1 MSLSNNII
9 THQLDPVLFNQQRCE
24 FRLDPKVWLSNW
36 RLADLGINQTGG
48 TYDATTNKERNVRYA
63 SHLGAYA
70 LIDRIRLLN
79 GAVEI
84 AELRNVNQYLAFQNL
99 QRTNANAFNVNRTLN
114 KSSFA
119 LDIEGTTPLMDL
131 KKYEEMDTVL
141 PDSSAATP
149 LSFLDLQ
156 QVLPFLK
163 AQSYVLGT
171 ELQSLRLVIEWVPN
185 TAAALKKVLV
195 GETLPTSIE
204 IIQPSLIIDEVADE
218 ATARKLKNVP
228 IQYIN
233 MDHEV
238 VNVASSTLAVNQRLR
253 GFDDKLVRRMLML
266 TEDPNNAQPSSY
278 LAGLTSYAMYNSKLQ
293 FSLNG
298 TKMLNYNGIENEN
311 QQLAML
317 NDTFGTHILPQ
328 GAQMFDLANK
338 TSLYKAHDVFNNAA
352 LLEANNLVGQMSYAG
367 FAVNQSVDEL
377 QLEYQRSA
385 FPGSPKNISNITSV
399 APDTTNTKFTK
410 THSFVVDDVISV
422 VGVTGTNT
430 PASIVAKVNGVQTV
444 SAVNSTA
451 DFSIAVNT
459 APITA
464 ISCAVSTGATTPTV
478 FTKADHGL
486 VVGDVV
492 RMTGFAGAD
501 NADVNNV
508 DLTITAV
515 AADGSTF
522 SIGALDTHGKTISG
536 TGTITPAFV
545 GAHTKVDLLSA
556 DQKIA
561 RSKSQVNLLFWGEC
575 VKTLKVSNNN
585 VQISN
590 N

>member
-48 TYDATTNKERNVRYA
+48 TYATTNKERNVRYA

-141 PDSSAATP
+141 PDNTAATP

-298 TKMLNYNGIENEN
+298 TKMLPYNGIENEN

-385 FPGSPKNISNITSV
+385 FPESPKNISNITSV

-410 THSFVVDDVISV
+410 THSFVVGDVISV

-444 SAVNSTA
+444 SAVTGA
-451 DFSIAVNT
+451 TDFSIAVNT
-459 APITA
+459 GPITGIA
-464 ISCAVSTGATTPTV
+464 CTVSTAAAAPTV
-478 FTKADHGL
+478 FGKVGHGL
-486 VVGDVV
+486 VAGDVV
-492 RMTGFAGAD
+492 HMAGFTGAN
-501 NADVNNV
+501 NADVNNIA
-508 DLTITAV
+508 LTITGV
-515 AADGSTF
+515 SADTF
-522 SIGALDTHGKTISG
+522 SIGALDTNGQTITG
-536 TGTITPAFV
+536 TGTITPVFV
-545 GAHTKVDLLSA
+545 GTQTKVNLLSA

>member
-48 TYDATTNKERNVRYA
+48 TYATTNKERNVRYA

-238 VNVASSTLAVNQRLR
+238 VNVASNTLAVNQRLR

-298 TKMLNYNGIENEN
+298 TKMLPYNGIENEN

-385 FPGSPKNISNITSV
+385 FPESPKNISNITSV

-410 THSFVVDDVISV
+410 THSFVVGDVISV
-422 VGVTGTNT
+422 IGVTGTNT

-444 SAVNSTA
+444 SAVTGA
-451 DFSIAVNT
+451 TDFSITVNT
-459 APITA
+459 GPITG
-464 ISCAVSTGATTPTV
+464 IGCTVSTAAAAPTV
-478 FTKADHGL
+478 FGKVGHGL
-486 VVGDVV
+486 VAGDVV
-492 RMTGFAGAD
+492 HMAGFTGA
-501 NADVNNV
+501 NANLVNNV
-508 DLTITAV
+508 DLTITGV
-515 AADGSTF
+515 SADTF
-522 SIGALDTHGKTISG
+522 SIGALNTHGQTITD
-536 TGTITPAFV
+536 TGTITPTFV
-545 GAHTKVDLLSA
+545 GTHTKVDLLSA

>member
-48 TYDATTNKERNVRYA
+48 TYATTNKERNVRYA

-195 GETLPTSIE
+195 GATLPNSIE

-238 VNVASSTLAVNQRLR
+238 VNVASNTLAVNQRLR

-298 TKMLNYNGIENEN
+298 TKMLPYNGIENEN

-410 THSFVVDDVISV
+410 THSFVVGDVISV

-444 SAVNSTA
+444 SAVTGA
-451 DFSIAVNT
+451 TDFSIAVNT
-459 APITA
+459 APITGIA
-464 ISCAVSTGATTPTV
+464 CTVSTAAAAPTV
-478 FTKADHGL
+478 FGKVGHGL
-486 VVGDVV
+486 VAGDVV
-492 RMTGFAGAD
+492 HMEGFGGAD

-508 DLTITAV
+508 DLTITGV
-515 AADGSTF
+515 SADTF
-522 SIGALDTHGKTISG
+522 SIGALDTHGQTITG
-536 TGTITPAFV
+536 TGTIIPTFV

>member
-1 MSLSNNII
+1 MMSLSNNII

-48 TYDATTNKERNVRYA
+48 TYATTNKERNVRYA

-141 PDSSAATP
+141 PDNSAATP

-195 GETLPTSIE
+195 GATLPTSIE

-298 TKMLNYNGIENEN
+298 TKMLPYNGIENEN

-338 TSLYKAHDVFNNAA
+338 TSLYKAHNVFNNAA

-385 FPGSPKNISNITSV
+385 FPGSPKNISNITTV

-410 THSFVVDDVISV
+410 THSFAVGDVISV

-444 SAVNSTA
+444 SAVNGTV

-459 APITA
+459 APITTIA
-464 ISCAVSTGATTPTV
+464 CAVSTAAAAPTV

-486 VVGDVV
+486 VAGDVV
-492 RMTGFAGAD
+492 HMEGFNGA
-501 NADVNNV
+501 NANLVNNV
-508 DLTITAV
+508 DLTITGV
-515 AADGSTF
+515 SADTF
-522 SIGALDTHGKTISG
+522 SIGALNTHGQTITD
-536 TGTITPAFV
+536 TGTITPTFV

>member
-24 FRLDPKVWLSNW
+24 FRIPPKVWLSNW

-48 TYDATTNKERNVRYA
+48 TYNNASSGDKEQNVRYA

-70 LIDRIRLLN
+70 VIDRIRLLN
-79 GAVEI
+79 GAVEL

-119 LDIEGTTPLMDL
+119 LDIEGETPLMEL
-131 KKYEEMDTVL
+131 KKYDELDTAL
-141 PDSSAATP
+141 PDTTASTP

-156 QVLPFLK
+156 QVLPLLK

-171 ELQSLRLVIEWVPN
+171 ELQSLRLIIEWVPN
-185 TAAALKKVLV
+185 TVAAIKKVLV
-195 GETLPTSIE
+195 GATLPDSIE
-204 IIQPSLIIDEVADE
+204 IIQPSLIIDEVSDE
-218 ATARKLKNVP
+218 ATSRKLKNVP

-238 VNVASSTLAVNQRLR
+238 VNVPAGILAVNQRLR
-253 GFDDKLVRRMLML
+253 AFDDKLVNRMLML
-266 TEDPNNAQPSSY
+266 TEDPNNAQPSAY
-278 LAGLTSYAMYNSKLQ
+278 LAGLTSYAMYNQQLQ

-298 TKMLNYNGIENEN
+298 TKLFPYNGIENEN

-328 GAQMFDLANK
+328 GAHIFDLAQK
-338 TSLYKAHDVFNNAA
+338 SSLYKAHDVFNNAN

-367 FAVNQSVDEL
+367 FPVSRSVDEL

-385 FPGSPKNISNITSV
+385 FPGSPKNISNVTIAADSS
-399 APDTTNTKFTK
+399 DTKFTK
-410 THSFVVDDVISV
+410 THSFVMNDVISV
-422 VGVTGTNT
+422 SGVTGTHT
-430 PASIVAKVNGVQTV
+430 PASIVAKVNGIQTVTAISTTVDFTIAVDTDPITGIACTV
-444 SAVNSTA
+444 SAAGN
-451 DFSIAVNT
+451 
-459 APITA
+459 APTI
-464 ISCAVSTGATTPTV
+464 
-478 FTKADHGL
+478 FTKAGHGL

-492 RMTGFAGAD
+492 RMTGFGGGDAG
-501 NADVNNV
+501 DVNNV
-508 DLTITAV
+508 DLTITA
-515 AADGSTF
+515 ADATTF
-522 SIGALDTHGKTISG
+522 TIGALNTHGKTISG
-536 TGTITPAFV
+536 SGIITPTFV
-545 GAHTKVDLLSA
+545 GTHAKIDLLEA
-556 DQKIA
+556 DEKIT
-561 RSKSQVNLLFWGEC
+561 RSKSQMNLLFWGEC

-585 VQISN
+585 VQITN

>member
-48 TYDATTNKERNVRYA
+48 TYATTNKERNVRYA

-195 GETLPTSIE
+195 GATLPTSIE

-238 VNVASSTLAVNQRLR
+238 VNVASNTLAVNQRLR

-385 FPGSPKNISNITSV
+385 FPESPKNISNITSV

-410 THSFVVDDVISV
+410 THSFVVGDVISV

-444 SAVNSTA
+444 SAVNNTA

-459 APITA
+459 APITGIA
-464 ISCAVSTGATTPTV
+464 CTVSTAAAAPTV
-478 FTKADHGL
+478 FGKVGHGL
-486 VVGDVV
+486 VAGDVV
-492 RMTGFAGAD
+492 HMAGFTGTN
-501 NADVNNV
+501 NADVNNIA
-508 DLTITAV
+508 LTITGV
-515 AADGSTF
+515 SADTF
-522 SIGALDTHGKTISG
+522 SIGALDTNGQTITG
-536 TGTITPAFV
+536 TGTITPVFV
-545 GAHTKVDLLSA
+545 GTHTKVDLLSA

>member
-24 FRLDPKVWLSNW
+24 FRIPPKVWLSNW

-48 TYDATTNKERNVRYA
+48 TYATTNNERNVRYA

-70 LIDRIRLLN
+70 VIDRIRLLN
-79 GAVEI
+79 GAVEL

-119 LDIEGTTPLMDL
+119 LDIEGETPLMEL
-131 KKYEEMDTVL
+131 KKYDELDTAL
-141 PDSSAATP
+141 PTAGASTP

-156 QVLPFLK
+156 QVLPLLK

-171 ELQSLRLVIEWVPN
+171 ELQSLRLIIEWVPN
-185 TAAALKKVLV
+185 TAAAIKKVLV
-195 GETLPTSIE
+195 GETLPISID
-204 IIQPSLIIDEVADE
+204 IIQPPLIIDEVSDE
-218 ATARKLKNVP
+218 ATSRKLKNVP

-238 VNVASSTLAVNQRLR
+238 VNVPANILAVNQRLR
-253 GFDDKLVRRMLML
+253 AFDDKLVNRMLML
-266 TEDPNNAQPSSY
+266 TEDPNNGQPSAY
-278 LAGLTSYAMYNSKLQ
+278 LAGLTSYSMYNQKLQ

-298 TKMLNYNGIENEN
+298 SKLFNYNGIENEN

-328 GAQMFDLANK
+328 GAHMFDLAQK
-338 TSLYKAHDVFNNAA
+338 SSLYKAHDVFNNAN

-367 FAVNQSVDEL
+367 FPVSQSVDEL
-377 QLEYQRSA
+377 QLEYQRSV
-385 FPGSPKNISNITSV
+385 FPQSSKNIFGAVIASANN
-399 APDTTNTKFTK
+399 NTKFTK
-410 THSFVVDDVISV
+410 THSFVVGDVISV
-422 VGVTGTNT
+422 NDVSGTHV
-430 PASIVAKVNGVQTV
+430 PASMGAKVNGINTV
-444 SAVNSTA
+444 SAVTGTT
-451 DFSIAVNT
+451 DFTIALDT
-459 APITA
+459 DPITGITCVA
-464 ISCAVSTGATTPTV
+464 SAAPTV
-478 FTKADHGL
+478 FTKNGHGL

-492 RMTGFAGAD
+492 HMAGFGGGDANLV
-501 NADVNNV
+501 NAL
-508 DLTITAV
+508 DLTITEITAN
-515 AADGSTF
+515 TF
-522 SIGALDTHGKTISG
+522 SIGALNTHGKTITG
-536 TGTITPAFV
+536 NGTITPVLDGTDAII
-545 GAHTKVDLLSA
+545 DLLEA
-556 DQKIA
+556 DEKIT
-561 RSKSQVNLLFWGEC
+561 RSKSQINLLFWGEC

-585 VQISN
+585 VRVTN